1 MINKKE
7 KGEKLNNVIV
17 DLNSVNVIYIK
28 IKI

>member
-7 KGEKLNNVIV
+7 KGEKLNNVTV

-28 IKI
+28 IKT

>member
-17 DLNSVNVIYIK
+17 DLNSVNGIYIK